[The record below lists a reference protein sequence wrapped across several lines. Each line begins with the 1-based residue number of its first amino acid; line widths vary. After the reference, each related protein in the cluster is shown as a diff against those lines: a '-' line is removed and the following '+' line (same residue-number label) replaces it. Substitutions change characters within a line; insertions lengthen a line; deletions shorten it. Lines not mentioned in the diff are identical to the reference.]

1 MNRLS
6 IVLVF
11 VVAVTTAVPVSAQQD
26 RAGGHLEVLRVRD
39 NIYLLAGKDGNTT
52 VQTGPDGILV
62 VDTKSAERVDQLLD
76 ELRKLSALPL
86 RYIINTHFHA
96 DHTGGNVRMRDSGS
110 TIAGGNI
117 SMEIG
122 NAAYG
127 AQIVAHE
134 NVLVR
139 LSSSYGSGSELPP
152 EGWPTS
158 VYFTGSKNLYFNGEG
173 IQILH
178 VPAAHTDG
186 DSMVYFRH
194 SDVIVAGDIMLTTT
208 YPYIDTEAGG
218 TYQGILDGLNIL
230 VDMMI
235 PEYGQDDG
243 TLVIPGHGRI
253 CDVGD
258 VINYREMLTIIR
270 DRIVDMIGKGM
281 TLKQVREA
289 RPTFDY
295 DGRWGIG
302 SGSYSTD
309 DFIEAAYHTL
319 GGQ

>member
-1 MNRLS
+1 
-6 IVLVF
+6 
-11 VVAVTTAVPVSAQQD
+11 
-26 RAGGHLEVLRVRD
+26 
-39 NIYLLAGKDGNTT
+39 
-52 VQTGPDGILV
+52 
-62 VDTKSAERVDQLLD
+62 
-76 ELRKLSALPL
+76 
-86 RYIINTHFHA
+86 
-96 DHTGGNVRMRDSGS
+96 
-110 TIAGGNI
+110 
-117 SMEIG
+117 MEIG

-302 SGSYSTD
+302 SGSYTTD